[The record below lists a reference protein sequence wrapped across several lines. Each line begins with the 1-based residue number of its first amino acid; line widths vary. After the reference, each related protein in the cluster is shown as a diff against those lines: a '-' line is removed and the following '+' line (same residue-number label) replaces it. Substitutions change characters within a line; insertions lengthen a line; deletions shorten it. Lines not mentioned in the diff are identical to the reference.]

1 MSEIKNNEQLH
12 RVGSSE
18 HRSPEHR
25 NPKPNKPKKKKRRVW
40 RVVRLIL
47 LILLIMIAFAAIYL
61 VAGGYAS
68 KIIAMHDEAV
78 QLVANSSEE
87 TFEASRSSFVYDK
100 DGNELAELGGK
111 KKIQYVTSDKMPKQ
125 VKEAFVAIEDKSF
138 YRHPGVSLKGIA
150 RAALAMVRNHK
161 VSGGGSTITQQLAR
175 TVFLTQDKTWE
186 RKVEEIFVAL
196 EMEKKYSKDQ
206 ILNFYINNVYFM
218 NGFYGIGTASQ
229 GYFSKDIGELSL
241 AEITYLCAIPNRPS
255 YYDPI
260 NHPENTVVRQTLI
273 LKNMLKDKKISQE
286 EYAQATGQQVTL
298 NLSQDQ
304 KEFHNY
310 ETTFAEYS
318 AVRALMTADG
328 FDFQY
333 QFNSDD
339 ERKAYEDKYG
349 KEYDSYASELYT
361 GGYKIYT
368 SLDANLQQ
376 SLQTAVDKNMSK
388 LSETTDKGIYAAQS
402 AGTVIDNTTGNVVA
416 IVGGRS
422 QDNITT
428 YTLNRAYRSY
438 RQPGSSIKPILVY
451 TPALET
457 GKYTPDTRVQDA
469 PITNGPQN
477 YGNSYMGNVTLT
489 QAVAYSLNTVAWKVF
504 KDVKPAKGLQY
515 LYKMHF
521 AEISKNDE
529 NLAAG
534 IGGLTNGVTTVEM
547 ASAYA
552 ALENDG
558 KYREP
563 TCIDHIDDKNGN
575 TIYRN
580 NHAETQIYKSDA
592 AHQMITMMKA
602 VLDYGTGAG
611 LKLSNQ
617 VAAAKSGTTND
628 YKDGWFC
635 GFTPY
640 YTTAIWTGYDTPR
653 SMQNLTGANYPG
665 RIWRDF
671 MTAAHKKL
679 TYKNFSWE
687 TSKTSSDSKSS
698 GSSSSQ
704 GTEGQKEDKKNSA
717 DSDSKSQT
725 DSTGQESPAS
735 EDSSSSSS
743 SKGKSSESNST
754 NQRGGGETDS
764 PASPSSG
771 H

>member
-12 RVGSSE
+12 RVGSPE
-18 HRSPEHR
+18 HRSP
-25 NPKPNKPKKKKRRVW
+25 KPPKKKNKVW
-40 RVVRLIL
+40 RVIRLIFL
-47 LILLIMIAFAAIYL
+47 IFLILIAIAAIYL
-61 VAGGYAS
+61 VAGGYAG

-125 VKEAFVAIEDKSF
+125 VKEAFVATEDKGF
-138 YRHPGVSLKGIA
+138 YSHPGVSIKGIG
-150 RAALAMVRNHK
+150 RAALAMVRNRK

-186 RKVEEIFVAL
+186 RKVEEIFVAM

-218 NGFYGIGTASQ
+218 NGFYGIGAASH
-229 GYFSKDIGELSL
+229 GYFSKDISELSL

-260 NHPENTVVRQTLI
+260 NHPENTVVRQNLI

-286 EYAQATGQQVTL
+286 EYDQASGQQVAL
-298 NLSQDQ
+298 NLSEDQ

-318 AVRALMTADG
+318 AVRALMAADG

-333 QFNSDD
+333 QFSSDD

-349 KEYDSYASELYT
+349 KEYDTYASELYT

-368 SLDANLQQ
+368 SLDASLQQ

-428 YTLNRAYRSY
+428 YSLNRAYRSY

-521 AEISKNDE
+521 AELSKDDE

-534 IGGLTNGVTTVEM
+534 IGGLTHGVTTVEM

-552 ALENDG
+552 ALANNG

-575 TIYRN
+575 TIYKN
-580 NHAETQIYKSDA
+580 NHEETQIYKADA

-611 LKLSNQ
+611 LKLNNQ
-617 VAAAKSGTTND
+617 AAAAKSGTTND
-628 YKDGWFC
+628 FKDGWFC

-640 YTTAIWTGYDTPR
+640 YTTAVWTGYDTPR

-671 MTAAHKKL
+671 MNAAHKKL
-679 TYKNFSWE
+679 TYKSFSWE
-687 TSKTSSDSKSS
+687 TSKAASDSKSS
-698 GSSSSQ
+698 GTTSNQ
-704 GTEGQKEDKKNSA
+704 GTAEQKEDKKDSA
-717 DSDSKSQT
+717 GSSKTGTDAADQSPSAPTDSSKDSKKSSSSSGST
-725 DSTGQESPAS
+725 TGQSAGSGSTTSGGGAS
-735 EDSSSSSS
+735 KDSSSS
-743 SKGKSSESNST
+743 
-754 NQRGGGETDS
+754 
-764 PASPSSG
+764 PATG